1 MSGVVAMGYLLAG
14 NCFEKSTKQVEESI
28 DILLRLARQREMS
41 YIRVV
46 HNHTEQYDW
55 VSERQGWSPTMPRS
69 KSHQPNSGFT
79 TTSMKL
85 RGEIRDVLLPKI
97 THLDMLKQP
106 VDDLATSRTFYLYV
120 RPLDAVTVKVG
131 VQYRSIHIGSTVAE
145 IHLKQ
150 SATDLQDVI
159 DALLASLSD
168 GWIWQVS

>member
-1 MSGVVAMGYLLAG
+1 
-14 NCFEKSTKQVEESI
+14 
-28 DILLRLARQREMS
+28 
-41 YIRVV
+41 
-46 HNHTEQYDW
+46 
-55 VSERQGWSPTMPRS
+55 MPRS
-69 KSHQPNSGFT
+69 RSHQPSSEFT

-85 RGEIRDVLLPKI
+85 RGEIRDILLPKI

-106 VDDLATSRTFYLYV
+106 VDELATSRTFHLDV
-120 RPLDAVTVKVG
+120 HPLDAATVKVS

-150 SATDLQDVI
+150 SAPDIQDVI

>member
-1 MSGVVAMGYLLAG
+1 
-14 NCFEKSTKQVEESI
+14 
-28 DILLRLARQREMS
+28 
-41 YIRVV
+41 
-46 HNHTEQYDW
+46 
-55 VSERQGWSPTMPRS
+55 MPRS
-69 KSHQPNSGFT
+69 RSHQPNSEFT

-97 THLDMLKQP
+97 THIDMLKQP
-106 VDDLATSRTFYLYV
+106 VGDDLATSRTFHLYV
-120 RPLDAVTVKVG
+120 RPLDAATVKVG

-150 SATDLQDVI
+150 SATDLQDAI

>member
-1 MSGVVAMGYLLAG
+1 
-14 NCFEKSTKQVEESI
+14 
-28 DILLRLARQREMS
+28 
-41 YIRVV
+41 
-46 HNHTEQYDW
+46 
-55 VSERQGWSPTMPRS
+55 MPRS
-69 KSHQPNSGFT
+69 RSHQPPSEFT

-97 THLDMLKQP
+97 THLDMLKQAAEGL
-106 VDDLATSRTFYLYV
+106 VSSRTFHV
-120 RPLDAVTVKVG
+120 QVGRLDAATFKVD

-150 SATDLQDVI
+150 SVTDLQEAM